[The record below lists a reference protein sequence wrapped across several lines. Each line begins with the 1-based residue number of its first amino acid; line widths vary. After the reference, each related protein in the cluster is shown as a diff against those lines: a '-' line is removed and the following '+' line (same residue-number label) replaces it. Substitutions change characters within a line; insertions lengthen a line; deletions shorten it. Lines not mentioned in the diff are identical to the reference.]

1 MKAPERV
8 KFRHK
13 AKAKARQATFRT
25 RQREKGLALLQARI
39 SRLAHAK
46 ACEQCEQNGITLT
59 ELYQLAINNT
69 DPNELPEKHPEVIEG
84 DLVGTRQI
92 SPWIDPSAAE
102 TFEKLATNYRNR
114 TIAMSAIVYA
124 YCARCKAE

>member
-1 MKAPERV
+1 
-8 KFRHK
+8 
-13 AKAKARQATFRT
+13 
-25 RQREKGLALLQARI
+25 
-39 SRLAHAK
+39 
-46 ACEQCEQNGITLT
+46 
-59 ELYQLAINNT
+59 NNT